1 MASLIFQDVS
11 FSYPGSPAQ
20 LFDRVNFGVSYGWVG
35 IVGANGAGKTTL
47 LQLACGLLAV
57 ESGRIHRPARAAYCP
72 QRTDAPP
79 PELSS
84 LLSSFDGEAYRI
96 RGALEV
102 EDDFIDRWDT
112 LSHGERKRA
121 QIAACLWKRPTLF
134 TIDEPTNHL
143 DARARSIVFD
153 ALRAF
158 RGVGLLVSHD
168 RELLDQLCTNSLFL
182 FPPTAALRS
191 GGYTDAR
198 ARLDAENRDVLE
210 RKQQAARDRRRL
222 RTEMA
227 ERRQRVKKAHKA
239 RSKRGIDRKDH
250 DAKEKVDRARLAD
263 SGAGKNLRQL
273 EGRLRQASEQEA
285 ALTVRKERA
294 TGISLHGRRSQRNA
308 LLTVGAIDLPLG
320 EERVLRVPDLLVQP
334 GDRIALIGP
343 NGGGKSTL
351 VRHILSGLRLPPEQ
365 VVSIPQEVRV
375 EAASEV
381 LGAVKALAGSQLG
394 EVMQW
399 VSRLGSDPH
408 QLLDSLAPSPGE
420 VRKLMLSLRMADA
433 PVLLILDE
441 PTNHMDL
448 PSVECLES
456 ALTDYPGG
464 LLLVSHDLRFLRA
477 LTTTTWEIVPSQG
490 KGASSHMIVRR
501 RPPEKEPIEPR
512 AARHVLMKCVGK
524 KEDRG

>member
-1 MASLIFQDVS
+1 MASLVFQNVS
-11 FSYPGSPAQ
+11 FAYPGSPVR
-20 LFDRVNFGVSYGWVG
+20 LFDGIDFGVSEGWAG

-47 LQLACGLLAV
+47 LQLACGLLSPAA
-57 ESGRIHRPARAAYCP
+57 GTIHRPERVVYCP
-72 QRTDAPP
+72 QRTDEPM
-79 PELSS
+79 PELAS
-84 LLSSFDGEAYRI
+84 LLSSFDGEAYRL

-121 QIAACLWKRPTLF
+121 QIAACLWTRPTLF
-134 TIDEPTNHL
+134 AIDEPTNHL
-143 DARARSIVFD
+143 DARARAIVFD

-168 RELLDQLCTNSLFL
+168 RGLLDQLCTNSLFL
-182 FPPTAALRS
+182 FPPEVTLRS

-198 ARLDAENRDVLE
+198 AGLDAENQRVLE
-210 RKQQAARDRRRL
+210 RKQQATRDRRRL
-222 RTEMA
+222 RTEME
-227 ERRQRVKKAHKA
+227 ERRRHVQEAHKA

-250 DAKEKVDRARLAD
+250 DAKEKIDQARIAD
-263 SGAGKNLRQL
+263 GGAGKNLRQL

-285 ALTVRKERA
+285 SLIARKERA
-294 TGISLHGRRSQRNA
+294 TGISLRGRRSRRNA
-308 LLTVGAIDLPLG
+308 LFSIEATQLPLG
-320 EERVLRVPDLLVQP
+320 ENRQLAVPDLLMQP

-351 VRHILSGLRLPPEQ
+351 VRHILSLLDLPPEE
-365 VVSIPQEVRV
+365 VVSIPQEIRA
-375 EAASEV
+375 EAARDA
-381 LGAVKALAGSQLG
+381 LAAVKKLAGSRLG

-408 QLLDSLAPSPGE
+408 QLLDSLTPSPGE
-420 VRKLMLSLRMADA
+420 VRKLMLSLRMTDA

-456 ALTDYPGG
+456 ALREYPGG
-464 LLLVSHDLRFLRA
+464 LLLVSHDLRFLQP
-477 LTTTTWEIVPSQG
+477 LTTATWEIHPDGEQRGVSRLCMR
-490 KGASSHMIVRR
+490 H
-501 RPPEKEPIEPR
+501 RPPVADP
-512 AARHVLMKCVGK
+512 G
-524 KEDRG
+524 G